1 MIVVSFKEDPREVDT
16 IPDESSFLKGNDTLC
31 ILIHGLTGT
40 PREMAHMAFRL
51 NKRKGYSVSV
61 PLLAG
66 HNRGLSKLKRTTW
79 REIYA
84 EIKKH
89 VSALESRYSTVFV
102 GGLSFG
108 ALICLSLAAD
118 FPEKIKAL
126 ACLSPTLFFDG
137 WGTPKSKFLLPL
149 VFRTPLKYYSYFK
162 EESPYGVKNERLR
175 KMIENY
181 YAKAKLDDYSQVHLC
196 GYPVIPVSCM
206 YQNHLLA
213 KYVMSRLPEIKTPAL
228 LLQARHDDTTSPRNS
243 HYIYDHIASPH
254 KDIAFLED
262 SYHIITADQER
273 EKVVNK
279 VIDFFGAFS

>member
-1 MIVVSFKEDPREVDT
+1 MLGKLDLVEGLLGFAVVGQDGGADGAVE
-16 IPDESSFLKGNDTLC
+16 
-31 ILIHGLTGT
+31 GLGGL
-40 PREMAHMAFRL
+40 E
-51 NKRKGYSVSV
+51 V
-61 PLLAG
+61 PLLAFG
-66 HNRGLSKLKRTTW
+66 QL
-79 REIYA
+79 REA
-84 EIKKH
+84 EGQ
-89 VSALESRYSTVFV
+89 V
-102 GGLSFG
+102 GQ
-108 ALICLSLAAD
+108 
-118 FPEKIKAL
+118 
-126 ACLSPTLFFDG
+126 
-137 WGTPKSKFLLPL
+137 FLLPL